1 VLFARQVFVHS
12 QAEIAIRGSPSAHRR
27 RPLGDLMCHRV
38 PPSCAL
44 GSNENSGAVI
54 AVALPMRAGSCAL
67 NLERHSHE
75 TF

>member
-1 VLFARQVFVHS
+1 VLFATQDFVPS
-12 QAEIAIRGSPSAHRR
+12 QGEIAIRGLRSVHRR
-27 RPLGDLMCHRV
+27 HPLGALTRHRV
-38 PPSCAL
+38 PPSFAR

-54 AVALPMRAGSCAL
+54 ADALPMRAGSCVL